1 MPHNRPRIVTID
13 GMPLFDSSEDRATE
27 QEVAELLEAA
37 WDCKLHSFGLLAP
50 IDFFAV
56 RNDRMVALIEVKGRT
71 HPSHRFTT
79 TWLNVGKYQ
88 KMLSYS
94 ICMDLPA
101 IFVVKFTDGVFRVT
115 LDEIDARRHA
125 VRECKR
131 INQDGPPSK
140 YLEPVIEIP
149 IAQLRR
155 VKVSDERPEEERP
168 GPVPVPP
175 PTPEPLP
182 PEPPAKK
189 DKDEDAA

>member
-27 QEVAELLEAA
+27 QEVALLLEAA

-50 IDFFAV
+50 IDFFAT
-56 RNDRMVALIEVKGRT
+56 RNGRLVALIEVKART
-71 HPSHRFTT
+71 HASDRFTT
-79 TWLNVGKYQ
+79 TWLNVPKWQ
-88 KMLSYS
+88 KMLNYS
-94 ICMDLPA
+94 NGMDLPA

-140 YLEPVIEIP
+140 YFEPVIEIP
-149 IAQLRR
+149 IAKLRR
-155 VKVSDERPEEERP
+155 IKVSDERPEEERP
-168 GPVPVPP
+168 GPAPVPP
-175 PTPEPLP
+175 PQPAPLP
-182 PEPPAKK
+182 PEPAKK